1 MANDTTRN
9 RQGGPAEDPLAELA
23 RLMGQEDEFAD
34 LLRQAQS
41 ARPAARPAAPA
52 PASPPPAAA
61 RPPLPPRP
69 ASTRPSA
76 PPSAPP
82 AQPRPAAPT
91 SFSALAADV
100 FAETPRRSAPPAT
113 PAPRSSLEDTARDLN
128 RSMVRPE
135 RVVPPAPRPPEPRAE
150 AYPSAPRA
158 PQPRPRDEA
167 AIGDS
172 AADAISRALSQPFNL
187 VDDPAYE
194 DPRAT
199 ARATPRGES
208 APPAWMARGAAPA
221 PAPAP
226 TTARD
231 VPPGDD
237 AYDYGRSA
245 DADEGYDEEE
255 LVEQNYQL
263 EGEERARSGRRRLAL
278 VAAVVALAA
287 VGTVT
292 GYVLVANK
300 RASVSASGEAPVIH
314 AEQGPNKIVPSQ
326 PAPEASSDGQKL
338 IYDRVGGSAPTGN
351 ERVVSSEEQ
360 PVDVSQA
367 AQPQPRV
374 IQPATSPSAK
384 TTEPKRVRTLTVRA
398 DGTIVEDAT
407 PSPVPP
413 GTTASVQSS
422 AQPTATAPAP
432 LSTGSGAPVSTSP
445 TPLAA
450 TPSIVPNA
458 PNPPARV
465 AAAPTPAPAATSA
478 APAPAGAYVVQIA
491 SVRSEAEAQATW
503 RSMQAKFPGVLNGQS
518 MAVRRA
524 DLGDRGIYYRAQ
536 VGSFTNRDDA
546 NALCQALRVQGGD
559 CMVQRN

>member
-34 LLRQAQS
+34 LLRQAQT
-41 ARPAARPAAPA
+41 ARPAARPASAAA
-52 PASPPPAAA
+52 PASASAAPAPAAA

-76 PPSAPP
+76 PPPSAPLSGAGSAP
-82 AQPRPAAPT
+82 ARPAPPT

-100 FAETPRRSAPPAT
+100 FAETQRRPA
-113 PAPRSSLEDTARDLN
+113 PAPRSSLEEAARDLN

-135 RVVPPAPRPPEPRAE
+135 RSAPRPPEPRAE
-150 AYPSAPRA
+150 SYAAPRA
-158 PQPRPRDEA
+158 PASRGHEEE
-167 AIGDS
+167 IGDS

-187 VDDPAYE
+187 TDDSGYDE
-194 DPRAT
+194 PRAA
-199 ARATPRGES
+199 ARPATRGEQ
-208 APPAWMARGAAPA
+208 APPAWMARTAPA
-221 PAPAP
+221 PAPA
-226 TTARD
+226 RD
-231 VPPGDD
+231 TPSADE

-255 LVEQNYQL
+255 FVEQNYQI
-263 EGEERARSGRRRLAL
+263 EGDEQARSGRRRILL
-278 VAAVVALAA
+278 VASIVALAG
-287 VGTVT
+287 VGTCI

-300 RASVSASGEAPVIH
+300 RGSVIASGDTPVIH
-314 AEQGPNKIVPSQ
+314 AEQGPNKIVPS
-326 PAPEASSDGQKL
+326 PATPEPATDGQKL

-374 IQPATSPSAK
+374 IQPAPSPSAQPANA
-384 TTEPKRVRTLTVRA
+384 TEPKRVRTLTVRA

-413 GTTASVQSS
+413 GSAPTVQSS
-422 AQPTATAPAP
+422 AQPTASAPIP
-432 LSTGSGAPVSTSP
+432 LSTGTGAPAPTSP

-465 AAAPTPAPAATSA
+465 AAAPAPAPAATSA

-503 RSMQAKFPGVLNGQS
+503 RSMQSKYPGVLNGQS

-536 VGSFTNRDDA
+536 VGSFANREDA
-546 NALCQALRVQGGD
+546 NALCQALRAQGGD